1 MPRNGSGTYSAPSN
15 SFNPA
20 TAGNTASPTDWN
32 NTLSDISSAISQS
45 ISTDGQTTT
54 SQRIPF
60 AAGVSAFAGTTSGVS
75 FSFTSDPNTGIYSPA
90 SDKVGIVAGGTEV
103 LRIEAAL
110 MNPVSNNTVD
120 LGSTGT
126 KFKDGYFAGT
136 LTVATAAITAL
147 SGSIGGN
154 VTFSGNLTFSGTL
167 TLQGNNTHSGNNT
180 FSGANSFTGANTF
193 TSNIAIAGNSTEAA
207 YITLAEDTDNG
218 SNKVKVQ
225 APSSIASDYTVTLP
239 ASAGTVA
246 LTSDIIVNT
255 LGTYTALSGGSV
267 DFTGIPSTAKRIT
280 INLVGMSTNGSDL
293 PRIQIGDSGGI
304 ESTGYV
310 GQSNYTSTGGV
321 VTSFSSGFDMPN
333 WSGTLIGSGSITL
346 TLADSATNTWCLSGN
361 VGITGS
367 GAAVVVMGGYKS
379 LSATLDRVRITTSG
393 GNTFDAGSVN
403 VMYS

>member
-1 MPRNGSGTYSAPSN
+1 MSIKDYSTTASSNTALFPEGMNPGSVNNSARQVQADIREFYETPQWRDLGHTVTYASTTTFTISGDKTSQYVATQRIRCYGTIMGTLYGSIVSSGYSSPNTTVTVTLDSGSLTSNLSAVALGVDPSN
-15 SFNPA
+15 DPIPA
-20 TAGNTASPTDWN
+20 
-32 NTLSDISSAISQS
+32 SAIKGISITNTELDKTAVTGQS
-45 ISTDGQTTT
+45 SVTAATDDYVLG
-54 SQRIPF
+54 SD
-60 AAGVSAFAGTTSGVS
+60 
-75 FSFTSDPNTGIYSPA
+75 TSDTGNLKKFTVQSVA
-90 SDKVGIVAGGTEV
+90 DKAG
-103 LRIEAAL
+103 
-110 MNPVSNNTVD
+110 
-120 LGSTGT
+120 
-126 KFKDGYFAGT
+126 
-136 LTVATAAITAL
+136 L
-147 SGSIGGN
+147 SGSIAI
-154 VTFSGNLTFSGTL
+154 TGT
-167 TLQGNNTHSGNNT
+167 
-180 FSGANSFTGANTF
+180 
-193 TSNIAIAGNSTEAA
+193 STEAA

-218 SNKVKVQ
+218 TNKVKVQ
-225 APSSIASDYTVTLP
+225 APASISSDYTVTLP

-246 LTSDIIVNT
+246 LTSDIIT

-280 INLVGMSTNGSDL
+280 INFVGMSTNGSDS

-304 ESTGYV
+304 ESSGYV

-333 WSGTLIGSGSITL
+333 WSGTLIGSGSVTL